1 MPPFRSAFQNG
12 VDRLFHDQRYDAAHL
27 ENTLRN
33 GIIRFAQPS
42 TFNDPWDCKPFFRV
56 PDEEAEVRRLV
67 EYMYNASK
75 RRIPEIN
82 PAERAA
88 RAEFYLR
95 NPAALQKD
103 LDSGSAEMWAQMNRR
118 YRLYCLTK
126 KPDCPLMWGHYA
138 DHHSGVCLEFNVRT
152 TDFSSAIQ
160 VEYSTD
166 YPRYSL
172 DDDTDLSP
180 FYSKSADW
188 AYEEEYR
195 LVAQEESEALGSG
208 TLMTRN
214 GMYQYSSG
222 ALLSIIIG
230 SSATSA
236 TAEEISE
243 MARAAG
249 VAVRKAAR
257 VPNRYALTIDPPI
270 N

>member
-1 MPPFRSAFQNG
+1 MPLFPSALENG
-12 VDRLFHDQRYDAAHL
+12 IDRLFHYQRYNADHL
-27 ENTLRN
+27 ENTIRHRTV
-33 GIIRFAQPS
+33 RFARAS
-42 TFNDPWDCKPFFRV
+42 EFNDPWDCKPSFTV
-56 PDEEAEVRRLV
+56 PDDDAEVRRLV
-67 EYMYNASK
+67 EFMHSASE
-75 RRIPEIN
+75 RHTPEVD
-82 PAERAA
+82 PAVRAA
-88 RAEFYLR
+88 RAEHYLR
-95 NPAALQKD
+95 NPGELRND
-103 LDSGSAEMWAQMNRR
+103 LARGSAEMWAQMDRR

-126 KPDCPLMWGHYA
+126 EPDCPLMWGHYA
-138 DHHSGVCLEFNVRT
+138 DHHRGVCLEFDVRT
-152 TDFSSAIQ
+152 RDFCSATQ
-160 VEYSTD
+160 VNYSAD

-214 GMYQYSSG
+214 GMFQYSSG

-230 SSATSA
+230 LCATAA

-249 VAVRKAAR
+249 IPVRKATR
-257 VPNRYALTIDPPI
+257 VPDRYALAIDPPI
-270 N
+270 K